1 MVVALVG
8 ASAVALVAGGAA
20 WYFWNRL
27 NRCRKEIAA
36 RDTLAGKCGVYMQIS
51 PSQKEGIAESVKK
64 EVEAWRELMHMT
76 YYTCDNFAKYQG
88 KIAETVAGMYENRM
102 MHNLCANIVIMA
114 NLAEDGAFYKL
125 AEEFKLSDLE
135 LRTCCFIHFGFKW
148 QETCTAD
155 SLTENAYN
163 VRCSRIRKKM
173 GLAKEE
179 RIPDFLSNYC
189 KLHTGI
195 SFSGQ

>member
-8 ASAVALVAGGAA
+8 VSAVAFIAGVAV
-20 WYFWNRL
+20 WYLWSRL
-27 NRCRKEIAA
+27 NECRRECVAKEK
-36 RDTLAGKCGVYMQIS
+36 LAEKYGVYMEVS
-51 PSQKEGIAESVKK
+51 PLQKESIAQSVKN
-64 EVEAWRELMHMT
+64 EVEACRELMQMT
-76 YYTCDNFAKYQG
+76 YMSCDNFPKY
-88 KIAETVAGMYENRM
+88 KDNIAETVANMYQKRQL
-102 MHNLCANIVIMA
+102 HSLCGNIVILA

-125 AEEFKLSDLE
+125 AEEFKLSELE
-135 LRTCCFIHFGFKW
+135 LRTCCFIHLGFKW

-155 SLTENAYN
+155 SLTENAYS

-179 RIPDFLSNYC
+179 RIPDFLENYC
-189 KLHTGI
+189 RLHTGV

>member
-8 ASAVALVAGGAA
+8 VSAVALVAVAA
-20 WYFWNRL
+20 VWYFWSRL
-27 NRCRKEIAA
+27 RKCRREIAA
-36 RDTLAGKCGVYMQIS
+36 RDELASKYGIYMQIS
-51 PSQKEGIAESVKK
+51 PLQRNNIAGSVKK
-64 EVEAWRELMHMT
+64 EVEACRELMQMT
-76 YYTCDNFAKYQG
+76 YMSCDNFAKYQG
-88 KIAETVAGMYENRM
+88 NIAETVAGMYENRLL
-102 MHNLCANIVIMA
+102 HSLCGNIVIMA

-125 AEEFKLSDLE
+125 AEEFKLSELE

-155 SLTENAYN
+155 TLTENAYS

-179 RIPDFLSNYC
+179 RIPDFLANYC
-189 KLHTGI
+189 KLHTGV
-195 SFSGQ
+195 SFSAQ

>member
-8 ASAVALVAGGAA
+8 ASAVALVAGVAV
-20 WYFWNRL
+20 WYFWIRL
-27 NRCRKEIAA
+27 NRCRKEIAE
-36 RDTLAGKCGVYMQIS
+36 REKLTGKYGVYMQIS

-88 KIAETVAGMYENRM
+88 QIAETVAGMYENRM

-125 AEEFKLSDLE
+125 AEEFGLSDLE

-189 KLHTGI
+189 KLHTGV

>member
-8 ASAVALVAGGAA
+8 VSAVALIAGVTV
-20 WYFWNRL
+20 WYLWSRL
-27 NRCRKEIAA
+27 NDYRRECAA
-36 RDTLAGKCGVYMQIS
+36 REKLAGKYGVYIEVS
-51 PSQKEGIAESVKK
+51 PLQKESVADSVRK
-64 EVEAWRELMHMT
+64 EVEACRELMHMT
-76 YYTCDNFAKYQG
+76 YMSCDNFAKYQG
-88 KIAETVAGMYENRM
+88 NIAETVAGMYENRLL
-102 MHNLCANIVIMA
+102 HSLCGNIVIMA

-125 AEEFKLSDLE
+125 AEEFKLSELE

-155 SLTENAYN
+155 TLTENAYS

-179 RIPDFLSNYC
+179 RIPDFLANYC
-189 KLHTGI
+189 KLHTGV
-195 SFSGQ
+195 SFSAQ

>member
-1 MVVALVG
+1 MDVALVG
-8 ASAVALVAGGAA
+8 TSAVALVAGVAA
-20 WYFWNRL
+20 WCFWSRL
-27 NRCRKEIAA
+27 NRCRKDIAA
-36 RDTLAGKCGVYMQIS
+36 REKLTGKYGVYMQIS
-51 PSQKEGIAESVKK
+51 PSQKECIAESVKK
-64 EVEAWRELMHMT
+64 EIEACRELMHMA
-76 YYTCDNFAKYQG
+76 YYTCDNFPKYKE
-88 KIAETVAGMYENRM
+88 KIAETVAGMYESRM
-102 MHNLCANIVIMA
+102 MHNLCGNIVILA

>member
-1 MVVALVG
+1 MVVALVVT
-8 ASAVALVAGGAA
+8 SAVALVAGVAV
-20 WYFWNRL
+20 WYFWSRL
-27 NRCRKEIAA
+27 IRCRKEMAA
-36 RDTLAGKCGVYMQIS
+36 RENLVGKYGVYMQIS
-51 PSQKEGIAESVKK
+51 PLQREGIAESVRK
-64 EVEAWRELMHMT
+64 EVEAWRELMQMT
-76 YYTCDNFAKYQG
+76 YYSCDNFPKYQE
-88 KIAETVAGMYENRM
+88 KIAETVAGMYEKHM
-102 MHNLCANIVIMA
+102 MHNLCGNIVIMA

-189 KLHTGI
+189 KLHTGV